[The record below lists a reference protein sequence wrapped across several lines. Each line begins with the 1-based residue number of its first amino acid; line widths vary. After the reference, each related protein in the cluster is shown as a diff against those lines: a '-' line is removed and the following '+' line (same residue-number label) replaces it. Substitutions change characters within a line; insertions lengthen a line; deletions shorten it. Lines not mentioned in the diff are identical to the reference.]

1 MNTETKFLF
10 SQNKSI
16 FLTSGEVIS
25 FIRSNQLRGYWM
37 IVNLFLSTY
46 LVSFLVSHS
55 LMQCTELH
63 FSQPRP
69 ECNKCN

>member
-25 FIRSNQLRGYWM
+25 FIRSNQLSGYWM
-37 IVNLFLSTY
+37 IVNLFFIY
-46 LVSFLVSHS
+46 L
-55 LMQCTELH
+55 
-63 FSQPRP
+63 FS
-69 ECNKCN
+69 